1 MSLKTYRVK
10 FKDYFLSSEEE
21 EENKEIDKVK
31 RFRFNLL
38 QLFVWLVLL
47 FFSFRYLSENDAERA
62 SLIKWLEIIYQKI
75 QIFGRWFLWGEAQSL
90 ESQFTMEK
98 SFEQLMSSY
107 QESTCRDW
115 KYYNEIVSKYNELK
129 NLKSEDFAKKQ
140 DHYSIFLSQYYRNFK
155 EGCK

>member
-1 MSLKTYRVK
+1 MNWKKYRIK
-10 FKDYFLSSEEE
+10 FKDYFFSNDEE
-21 EENKEIDKVK
+21 EENKWIDKVR

-75 QIFGRWFLWGEAQSL
+75 QIFGRSLFGWEAKSL
-90 ESQFTMEK
+90 ESKFTMEK

-115 KYYNEIVSKYNELK
+115 KYYNEIVRKYNELK
-129 NLKSEDFAKKQ
+129 GLKSQDFIKKQ
-140 DHYSIFLSQYYRNFK
+140 DHFWIFLSDYYKNFK

>member
-21 EENKEIDKVK
+21 EENKEIDKVR

-62 SLIKWLEIIYQKI
+62 SLIKWLEIIYEKI
-75 QIFGRWFLWGEAQSL
+75 QIFGRWFLGGEAQSL
-90 ESQFTMEK
+90 ESQFTMKK

-115 KYYNEIVSKYNELK
+115 QHYNEILSKYNELK
-129 NLKSEDFAKKQ
+129 NLKSEDFAKQQ
-140 DHYSIFLSQYYRNFK
+140 DNFSIFLSKYYRNFK